1 MNTRNLSLALPPA
14 LSLALL
20 LLLALAGSP
29 AFAERAI
36 NEAADVHPQGEIEIS
51 NIAGRIEVEAWDQD
65 RVEVTGTLGRGVERL
80 EFRTQDRHTLVQV
93 VHPSGARNVGP
104 SELFVRMPR
113 ASRVVAV
120 SVSADVSV
128 RGVHGA
134 QRLQSVSGDIS
145 TAMVK
150 EDVQLKTVN
159 GDIQVDGNDSP
170 GLLTITTVSGDAT
183 VRAVAGEVVLQTVS
197 GTFDVNSDQLG
208 RARIRT
214 TSGDATLRSG
224 LAQGARVE
232 MEAVNGTLRLVIAG
246 EPDAEFTIE
255 TLNGQINNAFGPE
268 PVRTSRYGPG
278 RELRFTTGN
287 GSARVTMETV
297 NGDIIL
303 RTE

>member
-1 MNTRNLSLALPPA
+1 MNIRNLP
-14 LSLALL
+14 LALL
-20 LLLALAGSP
+20 LLLALAAPP

-36 NEAADVHPQGEIEIS
+36 REAADVHPQGEVEIS
-51 NIAGRIEVEAWDQD
+51 NVAGRIEVEAWDQD
-65 RVEVTGTLGRGVERL
+65 RVEVTGTLGRGAERL

-93 VHPSGARNVGP
+93 VHPSGSRNIGP
-104 SELFVRMPR
+104 SELLVRMPL
-113 ASRVVAV
+113 ASRLVVA
-120 SVSADVSV
+120 SVSADVMV

-134 QRLQSVSGDIS
+134 QRVQSVSGDIS

-150 EDVQLKTVN
+150 EDVQLKTVS

-170 GLLTITTVSGDAT
+170 GLLTITTVSGDAR
-183 VRAVAGEVVLQTVS
+183 VRAVAGELILQTVS
-197 GTFDVNSDQLG
+197 GKFDVESDQLA

-224 LAQGARVE
+224 LADGARVE
-232 MEAVNGTLRLVIAG
+232 MEAVNGTLSLLIAG

-255 TLNGQINNAFGPE
+255 TLNGKIDNAFGPE
-268 PVRTSRYGPG
+268 PVRTSRYAPG
-278 RELRFTTGN
+278 RELRFSAGA

>member
-1 MNTRNLSLALPPA
+1 MNTRNLPLALSPA
-14 LSLALL
+14 LPLALL
-20 LLLALAGSP
+20 LLLAFAGSP
-29 AFAERAI
+29 ALAERAI

-51 NIAGRIEVEAWDQD
+51 NVAGRIEVEAWDQD

-80 EFRTQDRHTLVQV
+80 EFRVQDRHTLLQV

-104 SELFVRMPR
+104 SELFVRMPVE
-113 ASRVVAV
+113 SRLVVV

-128 RGVHGA
+128 RGVQGA

-150 EDVQLKTVN
+150 EDVQLKTVT
-159 GDIQVDGNDSP
+159 GDIEVDGNDSP

-197 GTFDVNSDQLG
+197 GTFDVNSDQLA

-224 LAQGARVE
+224 LAKGARVE
-232 MEAVNGTLRLVIAG
+232 MEAVNGTLSLVIAG
-246 EPDAEFTIE
+246 DPDAEFTIE
-255 TLNGQINNAFGPE
+255 TLNGDISNAFGPE
-268 PVRTSRYGPG
+268 PVRTSRYAPG
-278 RELRFTTGN
+278 RELRFTSGE

-303 RTE
+303 RAE